1 MRSILIATFVSTFLE
16 GQAIAQPFYVGFW
29 VADPETCAYPEF
41 MLEITET
48 TYFGYEDTCELT
60 NPVNIRDMDA
70 ILFDAV
76 CHGEG
81 GNKTSRLMIAVE
93 GENQI
98 MLHQHGFT
106 TLLETCE

>member
-1 MRSILIATFVSTFLE
+1 MRRIFIAIFVYAFL
-16 GQAIAQPFYVGFW
+16 ASPALAQPFYVGHW

-41 MLEITET
+41 MLEITEKT
-48 TYFGYEDTCELT
+48 FFGYEDTCALT
-60 NPVNIRDMDA
+60 NPVIIRDMDA

-81 GNKTSRLMIAVE
+81 GEKTSRLKIAVE
-93 GENQI
+93 GDGGI

-106 TLLETCE
+106 TILETCE

>member
-1 MRSILIATFVSTFLE
+1 MRRILIATIISTALA
-16 GQAIAQPFYVGFW
+16 GPALAQPFYEGFW

-60 NPVNIRDMDA
+60 NPVSIRDMNA

-81 GNKTSRLMIAVE
+81 GDNTSRLMIAAE
-93 GENQI
+93 GEDQI

>member
-1 MRSILIATFVSTFLE
+1 MRRIFIATFAGTFLA
-16 GQAIAQPFYVGFW
+16 GQALAQPFYVGFW
-29 VADPETCAYPEF
+29 VADSGTCAYPEF

-60 NPVNIRDMDA
+60 NPVSIRDMDA
-70 ILFDAV
+70 TLFDAV

-81 GNKTSRLMIAVE
+81 GNETSRLMIASE
-93 GENQI
+93 GESRI

-106 TLLETCE
+106 TLLEACE